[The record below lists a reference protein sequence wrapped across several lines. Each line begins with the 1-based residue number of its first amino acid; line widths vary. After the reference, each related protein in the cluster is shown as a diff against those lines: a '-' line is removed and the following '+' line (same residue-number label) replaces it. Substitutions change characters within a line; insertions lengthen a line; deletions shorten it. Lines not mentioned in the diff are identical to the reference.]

1 MALPSP
7 DEAIVLT
14 GGDPVDAAAVAD
26 LPRAGFTVAAD
37 AGLHLAAPLS
47 LDVDLVVGD
56 LDSVDAGLLA
66 AAERAGTRV
75 ERHPVDKDRTDL
87 ALALDAAVAAGVR
100 RITVIGGAGGRA
112 DHLLANWL
120 LLAADAYA
128 GCAIR
133 SWSAAARTDV
143 VRPGS
148 ATELTAPVGAVI
160 SLLPTHGAARGVRTT
175 GLRFPLAGE
184 DLLPGTSRGVSNV
197 FDAPRASVSLTAG
210 VLLAV
215 RPLTDTEPTP

>member
-1 MALPSP
+1 VALPSP
-7 DEAIVLT
+7 DEAIVLA
-14 GGDPVDAAAVAD
+14 GGDPVHAAAVAD
-26 LPRAGFTVAAD
+26 LPHSAFTVAAD
-37 AGLHLAAPLS
+37 AGLRLAGPLG

-56 LDSVDAGLLA
+56 LDSVDAGLLE
-66 AAERAGTRV
+66 AAERAGTRI

-87 ALALDAAVAAGVR
+87 ALALDAAVAAGAR
-100 RITVIGGAGGRA
+100 RITVVGGAGGRA

-128 GCAIR
+128 RCAVR

-143 VRPGS
+143 VRPGP
-148 ATELTAPVGAVI
+148 ATELAAPTGAVI
-160 SLLPTHGAARGVRTT
+160 SLLPAHGAARGVRTT
-175 GLRFPLAGE
+175 GLRFPLTGE

-197 FDAPRASVSLTAG
+197 FDATHATVSLTAG

-215 RPLTDTEPTP
+215 RPLTHTELPS